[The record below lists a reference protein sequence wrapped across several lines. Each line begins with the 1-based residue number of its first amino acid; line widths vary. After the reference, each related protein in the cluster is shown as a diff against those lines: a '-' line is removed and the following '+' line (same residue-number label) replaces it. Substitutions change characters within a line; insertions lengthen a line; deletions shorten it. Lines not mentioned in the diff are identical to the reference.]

1 MFTEL
6 LARLADFPW
15 VEKFIRIAIFFL
27 AAWLV
32 SRLAKRLAL
41 RIMALGKFAP
51 RNRQPRPE
59 RQETLHSLISSAF
72 TFLVFLA
79 ATLFSIGLFVN
90 ADTLVWMVGLF
101 SAAFGLGARPLIS
114 DFLSGMGFIFE
125 DTYAV
130 GEKIEVL
137 GIEGIVEA
145 INLRTTL
152 LRSPSGELFV
162 IPNGEIRTVRNFSRG
177 RFSLV
182 NIKLTLQAE
191 DLRRAMPLLKELGD
205 EAVSVLPN
213 LLEPWQILSE
223 TGVIGQQTE
232 LTLLAKARFGKA
244 ADMRPNL
251 LALVQERLVEAEII
265 LAG

>member
-1 MFTEL
+1 MFDEL
-6 LARLADFPW
+6 SLILMYFPW
-15 VEKFIRIAIFFL
+15 LAIAIQIVFFFL
-27 AAWLV
+27 VAWVV
-32 SRLAKRLAL
+32 SRLAKRLSA

-59 RQETLHSLISSAF
+59 RQETLRSLISSAI
-72 TFLVFLA
+72 TVIAFLTAIL
-79 ATLFSIGLFVN
+79 LSIGLFVD
-90 ADTLVWMVGLF
+90 AATLVWTVGLF

-114 DFLSGMGFIFE
+114 DFLSGAGFIFE

-137 GIEGIVEA
+137 DVEGVVEA

-152 LRSPSGELFV
+152 LRSPSGELYV

-182 NIKLTLQAE
+182 SLKLTIQAE
-191 DLRRAMPLLKELGD
+191 DLARAMPLLKELGD
-205 EAVSVLPN
+205 EAVSMLPN

-223 TGVIGQQTE
+223 SGVIGMQTE
-232 LTLLAKARFGKA
+232 LTLLAKARFGKG
-244 ADMRPNL
+244 ADMRPKL
-251 LALVQERLVEAEII
+251 LALIQERLVESEII
-265 LAG
+265 LAS